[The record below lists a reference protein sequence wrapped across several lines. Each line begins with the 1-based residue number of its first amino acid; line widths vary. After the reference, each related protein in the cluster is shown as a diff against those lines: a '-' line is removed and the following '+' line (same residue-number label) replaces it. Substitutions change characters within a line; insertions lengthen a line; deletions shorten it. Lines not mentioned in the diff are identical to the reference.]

1 MSPPYPFPPVRP
13 TAAELVRETKVL
25 RRWLLH
31 YGIDQCDVD
40 DMAAEIVI
48 AAWRAGQEDRYRP
61 DPMAPDRVA
70 LLGWLRGIMWRAA
83 STFLSRA
90 YHQHEISVETV
101 DLPKSRRVDIEEQI
115 IARDEM
121 ALLSEIPFERRMIMI
136 AHAAGCS
143 MAEIAEAAGIH
154 KNTAWSRLRL
164 GREDLLAI
172 LRRRAARERR

>member
-1 MSPPYPFPPVRP
+1 MRPPFPPVRP
-13 TAAELVRETKVL
+13 TAAELVRESKVL

-31 YGIDQCDVD
+31 YGVDQCDVD
-40 DMAAEIVI
+40 DMAAEIII

-70 LLGWLRGIMWRAA
+70 LLGWLRGIMWRM
-83 STFLSRA
+83 SCDFLNLA
-90 YHQHEISVETV
+90 YHRHEISVETV

-121 ALLSEIPFERRMIMI
+121 ALLAEIPFERRIIMI
-136 AHAAGCS
+136 AHAAGCPMS
-143 MAEIAEAAGIH
+143 EIAEAAGLH

-164 GREDLLAI
+164 GRLDLLAA
-172 LRRRAARERR
+172 LRRRRARER